1 MLTVIL
7 GGVNMGQHLFGG
19 VLTHTVLTV
28 FQRWNESAVGK
39 KLLRGSAL
47 LARNF
52 AQPRACDSMPDNVKM
67 SEC

>member
-28 FQRWNESAVGK
+28 FQRWNESAVRLHSREPGTQSSAEK
-39 KLLRGSAL
+39 KVEG
-47 LARNF
+47 F
-52 AQPRACDSMPDNVKM
+52 DV
-67 SEC
+67 